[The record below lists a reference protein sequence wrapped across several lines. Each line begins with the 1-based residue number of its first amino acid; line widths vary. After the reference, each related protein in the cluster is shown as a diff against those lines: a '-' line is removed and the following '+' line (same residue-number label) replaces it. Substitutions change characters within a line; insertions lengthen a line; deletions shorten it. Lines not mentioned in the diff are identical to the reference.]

1 MANSVIKQAN
11 IFAKESLKILENQLL
26 MPKLVYQDYT
36 QEFDKNINGFKIGD
50 TLSIKRPSDFTV
62 RSGATQSIQDVVEGS
77 TTIQV
82 ATQIGVDVSF
92 TSKELTTD
100 IDNSGVTERVLKPA
114 MIQLANNI
122 DQTLMNLYKDVPN
135 WAGTPAQVINSF
147 SDFAAGPQRLDELA
161 VMQDGRSAV
170 LSPADYWGM
179 LGSQTALYMQ
189 TPATGAYRDG
199 SLGSIGGVDTGMSQ
213 NVPTHT
219 VGVATGTPVIN
230 GAAQET
236 TYALSKDTY
245 TQTLVTSGWTNSITG
260 ILKQGDIFTIANVF
274 AVNPVTKATL
284 PFLRQFVVKAD
295 ANSGAS
301 TGPATLTISPPIII
315 SGAQQTVNSSP
326 ANGAA
331 ITVLGTGSTGYRQ
344 NMVFHKN
351 AFAFVTVPMEMPPA
365 VYGGSRQSYKGINIR
380 LIPTYNST
388 SDVAGWRYDVLFG
401 TKAIDP
407 RLAVRLSGAP

>member
-1 MANSVIKQAN
+1 MANSVVKQAN
-11 IFAKESLKILENQLL
+11 IFAKESLKILENELL

-36 QEFDKNINGFKIGD
+36 QEFDKNINGFKVGD
-50 TLSIKRPSDFTV
+50 TISIKRPSDFTV
-62 RSGATQSIQDVVEGS
+62 RTGASQSIQDVVEGS

-122 DQTLMNLYKDVPN
+122 DQALMNLYKDVPN
-135 WAGTPAQVINSF
+135 WAGTPGQVINSF
-147 SDFAAGPQRLDELA
+147 SDFAAGPTRMDELA
-161 VMQDGRSAV
+161 VLQDNRSGV

-189 TPATGAYRDG
+189 TAASGAYRDG
-199 SLGSIGGVDTGMSQ
+199 SLGNIGGVSTGMSQ

-219 VGVATGTPVIN
+219 VGVATGTPLVN
-230 GAAQET
+230 GGSQNV
-236 TYALSKDTY
+236 TYDSVKDTY
-245 TQTLVTSGWTNSITG
+245 QQSLITDGWTNSTTG
-260 ILKQGDIFTIANVF
+260 ILKAGDVFTIANVF
-274 AVNPVTKATL
+274 AVNPVTKAVL

-295 ANSGAS
+295 ATSGAS
-301 TGPATLTISPPIII
+301 TGPATLTISPPIIT
-315 SGAQQTVNSSP
+315 SGAQQTCSAVP
-326 ANGAA
+326 ADNAA

-344 NMVFHKN
+344 NMIFHKN
-351 AFAFVTVPMEMPPA
+351 AFAFVSVPMEMPPA

-380 LIPTYNST
+380 LIPTYNSST
-388 SDVAGWRYDVLFG
+388 DVAGWRYDVLFG
-401 TKAIDP
+401 TRAIDP
-407 RLAVRLSGAP
+407 RLAVRLSGAA